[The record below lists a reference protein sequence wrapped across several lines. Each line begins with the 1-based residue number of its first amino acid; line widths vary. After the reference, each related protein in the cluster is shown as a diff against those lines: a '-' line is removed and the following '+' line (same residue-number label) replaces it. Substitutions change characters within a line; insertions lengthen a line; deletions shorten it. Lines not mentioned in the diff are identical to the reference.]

1 MCRMTEQQQTILLKR
16 KITSPIHDFYYHCIF
31 SFFIIIVLE
40 LFRIIKEESTYAW
53 KSHTTSS
60 FNDFLDANLRD
71 YLCDRRAY
79 DLHGSTAGA
88 TKHVWVRC
96 AWTVS
101 RISRGW

>member
-1 MCRMTEQQQTILLKR
+1 MCRMTEQQRTILLKR
-16 KITSPIHDFYYHCIF
+16 KITSPIHDFYYHCI
-31 SFFIIIVLE
+31 LE

-88 TKHVWVRC
+88 TKHV
-96 AWTVS
+96 
-101 RISRGW
+101 